1 MRTFCKVFLS
11 RVVIFEFLSTRK
23 KRKKEPEN
31 WWGPQKI
38 RTNKVQ
44 FEALRAFDV
53 NFLLEAYFFFKY
65 GLVGRSSSY
74 AFIILRE
81 QEDGH

>member
-1 MRTFCKVFLS
+1 M
-11 RVVIFEFLSTRK
+11 
-23 KRKKEPEN
+23 
-31 WWGPQKI
+31 
-38 RTNKVQ
+38 VQ

-53 NFLLEAYFFFKY
+53 NFLLEAYFFLKY